1 MFGGKFR
8 IWMEAHIVRPK
19 KKNQRGKEA
28 PSAGVVVEV
37 GEGGKNPPP
46 PPHTSATPS
55 PAPPVTGGGCKHV
68 SINSF
73 IVQTPTSI

>member
-19 KKNQRGKEA
+19 KKNQRGKET
-28 PSAGVVVEV
+28 PSAGVGVEV
-37 GEGGKNPPP
+37 GEGGKNPLPP
-46 PPHTSATPS
+46 PQAASTPA

-68 SINSF
+68 SITAFS
-73 IVQTPTSI
+73 VQTPTSI